1 MSPQAASPLSP
12 EFASCFV
19 YDFLAYPP
27 SPRTRLAEPLPPT
40 PTVRATIRPVS
51 RRRSSTIS
59 TSWTTQ
65 VSPGQ
70 HAHAHTHALA
80 NPPAPSPASRR
91 PSLFR
96 SPRAAR
102 RHSATFLSFLS
113 NPTHTAD
120 LHAPGYASAFV
131 PLPIT
136 PRIAAPRLPSSFRSK
151 RDNDYHADMKF
162 TLTALPRQ
170 REGSVPF
177 HSSPFPSAPSKKK
190 GLIHFLR
197 PGPRSRSVVKTPSQ
211 QQIPRD
217 VRPTSP
223 PLSPTTTAA
232 FRIAHRKRAQYAQHG
247 ALPLPLEAE
256 VELMQFADGGSRAD
270 AIARLGAAAY
280 TDGAGVVYADET
292 EAGECLPLLLAPE
305 TALENTDDNHL
316 AMEEVFVF
324 ASPMPPSPL
333 AQCTPPAPAPAPRTP
348 TSVQARAIATSPR
361 ALLAIPARAGSV
373 SGDANA
379 AAYLHLTFDPS
390 SVSLARGRPR
400 RKRPAPLTLPL
411 LAPTGLHTVVIG
423 FDDSFMPSC
432 GEASMVRDAEMEFRG
447 LRATRRE

>member
-1 MSPQAASPLSP
+1 MSPQVASPLSSKLT
-12 EFASCFV
+12 SCFV

-27 SPRTRLAEPLPPT
+27 SPRTRLVEPLPPT

-59 TSWTTQ
+59 TSCTTQ
-65 VSPGQ
+65 PLPGS
-70 HAHAHTHALA
+70 HTHALA
-80 NPPAPSPASRR
+80 NPPAPSPISRR

-113 NPTHTAD
+113 IPTHTQTHTAD
-120 LHAPGYASAFV
+120 LHAPDYASAFV

-136 PRIAAPRLPSSFRSK
+136 PRTAEPRLPSSFRPN

-162 TLTALPRQ
+162 TLTTLPRQ
-170 REGSVPF
+170 REGSVSF
-177 HSSPFPSAPSKKK
+177 HASPFPSTPSKKK

-197 PGPRSRSVVKTPSQ
+197 PGPRSRSVMKTPSQ
-211 QQIPRD
+211 RQIPRN
-217 VRPTSP
+217 VRPPSP

-232 FRIAHRKRAQYAQHG
+232 FHIAHRKRAQYAQHG

-280 TDGAGVVYADET
+280 TDVAGVVYADET

-305 TALENTDDNHL
+305 TALDNTDDNHL

-324 ASPMPPSPL
+324 ASPMPHSPL
-333 AQCTPPAPAPAPRTP
+333 AQCTPPASAPAPRTP
-348 TSVQARAIATSPR
+348 TSVQARTIAPSPR
-361 ALLAIPARAGSV
+361 ALLAIPARAGSA
-373 SGDANA
+373 SGDASP

-400 RKRPAPLTLPL
+400 RRRPAPLTLPL
-411 LAPTGLHTVVIG
+411 LAPTGLRTTVIG

-432 GEASMVRDAEMEFRG
+432 S
-447 LRATRRE
+447 